1 MNIGVEGEFR
11 CVVTDESGFCRI
23 DTGYQKNML
32 LNQGLD
38 FFGGGHGIKINKSC
52 AVGGGNSAPSEEQT
66 ALDSYIKQVLS
77 IQSTKKSEYVDEGDG
92 LYKIQETEKYRFNN
106 MGAVNISEVGLISE
120 GSVSDYYLTT
130 RSLIKD
136 SKGLPTT
143 ISIKEGEILEIYY
156 TITKVYSIADV
167 VKIVN
172 LVRDEGNTPYNVTV
186 RPAKIGHNSISVSSP
201 VAEGIDTSNVYNLRH
216 SDGTLGEVTSGI
228 KGGSLLYSSSQVSM
242 TPDVYVKGSHKLV
255 MSFNIKIDFMNSSD
269 IRVFGEDGTNVG
281 GVYFPFLPFQV
292 SFSSVDGNAP
302 LSKTSKETLKIPFEF
317 SWGRVEE
324 EV

>member
-11 CVVTDESGFCRI
+11 CVVTDESGFCRL

-38 FFGGGHGIKINKSC
+38 FFGGGHGIKMNKSC

-66 ALDSYIKQVLS
+66 ALDSYIKQVNS
-77 IQSTKKSEYVDEGDG
+77 ILSTKKSDYVDEGDG
-92 LYKIQETEKYRFNN
+92 LYKIQETEKYRFSN

-120 GSVSDYYLTT
+120 GSSSNYYLTT

-143 ISIKEGEILEIYY
+143 ISIKEGEILEVYY

-167 VKIVN
+167 VRVVN
-172 LVRDEGNTPYNVTV
+172 LVRDEGNTPYSVTV
-186 RPAKIGHNSISVSSP
+186 RPALIGNKYISVSSP
-201 VAEGIDTSNVYNLRH
+201 VTEGIDKSNINNLRY
-216 SDGTLGEVTSGI
+216 SSGTLGEVTSGI
-228 KGGSLLYSSSQVSM
+228 KGGSLLYSSEQVST
-242 TPDVYVKGSHKLV
+242 TPDAYVAGSHKIV
-255 MSFNIKIDFMNSSD
+255 MSMNMNIDYMNSSD
-269 IRVFGEDGTNVG
+269 IRVLGEDGVDSK
-281 GVYFPFLPFQV
+281 GVYFSFLPFQM
-292 SFSSVDGNAP
+292 SFSSVDGSAP
-302 LSKTSKETLKIPFEF
+302 LSKTSKETLKIPFEI